1 MQHVSAAVTDAD
13 VLLVVTDIFQEQLLE
28 SAADH
33 EGFLR
38 KLVETEC
45 PIIVAVNK
53 IDLIDDASTTIE
65 EVTQRWTTML
75 PGAEVVLISAL
86 EVPPPRPP
94 PAQPAADRARTHACF
109 LRVRIAQPKGPST
122 LTPRVRCR
130 RSCSDF
136 TSDPSWRSSQRAS
149 LRARP
154 CTRRIT
160 SPTSRSGS
168 SPLKSYGSRSSRHT
182 PRKYLTPAKSSSRRS
197 KTRRRS

>member
-13 VLLVVTDIFQEQLLE
+13 VLLVVTDIFQERLLE

-75 PGAEVVLISAL
+75 PGAEVVQQPTQARLGSPPWQNVRRG
-86 EVPPPRPP
+86 VPMR
-94 PAQPAADRARTHACF
+94 
-109 LRVRIAQPKGPST
+109 
-122 LTPRVRCR
+122 RCR
-130 RSCSDF
+130 RVD
-136 TSDPSWRSSQRAS
+136 S
-149 LRARP
+149 L
-154 CTRRIT
+154 
-160 SPTSRSGS
+160 S
-168 SPLKSYGSRSSRHT
+168 
-182 PRKYLTPAKSSSRRS
+182 
-197 KTRRRS
+197 